1 MTLNALYNKYYDL
14 RDRTMSPTK
23 EMGIVKEHIN
33 KLRKELEKLDKK
45 INKVRRS
52 GKKTNKNGAGRM
64 ATIKEMLALRWE
76 MEDKLDSAFTEFNR
90 LWDSLNAEN
99 DVTKEL
105 KAVKPAIDDLWLKLE
120 QLDDKINETRSMRES
135 K

>member
-1 MTLNALYNKYYDL
+1 
-14 RDRTMSPTK
+14 
-23 EMGIVKEHIN
+23 
-33 KLRKELEKLDKK
+33 
-45 INKVRRS
+45 
-52 GKKTNKNGAGRM
+52 M

-90 LWDSLNAEN
+90 LWDSLNMEN

-105 KAVKPAIDDLWLKLE
+105 KAVKAAIDDLWLKLE
-120 QLDDKINETRSMRES
+120 QLDDKINETRRMRES